1 MWSYIFQKLSHIFNL
16 LDNIAIIILLEN
28 TDEIQKEIKGG
39 NFVRINLLGRFI
51 YNVID
56 RIRPFLEN
64 NKYLKFRGCMCKS
77 CKNIDLETSIK
88 DLSILL
94 ESEIASLKGY
104 INRQLNV
111 LQYKMIKNGKV
122 NLLMREQKMF
132 LVRLM
137 KVLRHILDDLGN
149 YYPLFIDSSNL

>member
-1 MWSYIFQKLSHIFNL
+1 MWSYIFPKLSHIFNL

-77 CKNIDLETSIK
+77 CKDIALETSIK
-88 DLSILL
+88 DLGILL

-137 KVLRHILDDLGN
+137 KALRHILDDLGN